1 MSSDRFSGL
10 SIDASRHDLGHVA
23 STAAPLLRGRQLMDG
38 GGVGGKGMIV
48 DSVPF
53 VLVKGRDKSGREQRV
68 ERASDQML

>member
-1 MSSDRFSGL
+1 M
-10 SIDASRHDLGHVA
+10 
-23 STAAPLLRGRQLMDG
+23 RGRQLMDG